1 MSKTVWRV
9 KLAEAKCELEKR
21 EIASDDLKQSLKN
34 YLQQSTRVD
43 IGMRRLYE
51 LKIIVKDAEV
61 EMQQL
66 EITNCLNKLREFN

>member
-1 MSKTVWRV
+1 MSKTHWRV

-21 EIASDDLKQSLKN
+21 EIASDELKQSLKN
-34 YLQQSTRVD
+34 LIANSTRLD
-43 IGMRRLYE
+43 LALRRLYE

-66 EITNCLNKLREFN
+66 EITNIVNRLREFN